1 MTLTTEAEFIFFAS
15 SLECP
20 GRSQVA
26 VLYKVRG
33 GLPVKISIHSRTQ
46 TRHSFCSDRRGGLLI
61 RDSNRSDF
69 AQSGRIQTR
78 SQIYIGIQ
86 HSIRKLVVHS
96 ARALLCVLSPQNA
109 LVEEAL
115 AGWEEA

>member
-1 MTLTTEAEFIFFAS
+1 M
-15 SLECP
+15 
-20 GRSQVA
+20 
-26 VLYKVRG
+26 
-33 GLPVKISIHSRTQ
+33 
-46 TRHSFCSDRRGGLLI
+46 I
-61 RDSNRSDF
+61 RESNRSDF

-115 AGWEEA
+115 AGWEEAERAATQWRGRGRAGLKAWGVLGGVAGREDGGACEREC

>member
-20 GRSQVA
+20 GLA

-61 RDSNRSDF
+61 RESNRSDF